1 MVYVRL
7 VLMIAVVVAVA
18 WGLYR
23 MGKGQGW
30 WGQTLTPATA
40 KGSPQMVAR
49 PVAPRTGGEVVTTTR
64 DPIDS
69 LTSQIWSAV
78 LKHPGGVWLYS
89 RQSRMLR
96 ITLAGSVAASDAVLY
111 LERVEGDDYCAR
123 VTGGSATLQI
133 FTFKRGARPVLQSVT
148 VKAGGPPDYEL
159 ELARDIVA
167 AQTIAGVT
175 PTDDMLRK
183 LVNDLNCAQVIDD
196 VQ

>member
-30 WGQTLTPATA
+30 WGRTLTPATA
-40 KGSPQMVAR
+40 KGSPRMAAR
-49 PVAPRTGGEVVTTTR
+49 PVAPRTGDEVITTTR
-64 DPIDS
+64 DPLDS
-69 LTSQIWSAV
+69 LMSQIWSAV
-78 LKHPGGVWLYS
+78 LRHPGGVWLYS

-111 LERVEGDDYCAR
+111 LERVEGEAYCER

-133 FTFKRGARPVLQSVT
+133 FTFKRGAQPVLQSVT

-167 AQTIAGVT
+167 TQAIAGVT

-183 LVNDLNCAQVIDD
+183 LVIDLDFAQVIDD